1 MRRTTWQAFPVLRH
15 PAVNCPVI
23 IATTRNNRIAQIEP
37 RRSRRETHQ
46 IARVTQHA
54 EAIIGLLEEMQTLK
68 DSFFKYEAKYLL
80 GKINEPV
87 RGDE

>member
-1 MRRTTWQAFPVLRH
+1 MKRTTWQAFPTLSNR
-15 PAVNCPVI
+15 AANCQVVI
-23 IATTRNNRIAQIEP
+23 TTTRNNRIAQIEP
-37 RRSRRETHQ
+37 RRLQRETHR

-54 EAIIGLLEEMQTLK
+54 EAIIGLLEQMVSAK
-68 DSFFKYEAKYLL
+68 DSQFMYEAKYLL

>member
-1 MRRTTWQAFPVLRH
+1 MKRITWQAFPTLSNR
-15 PAVNCPVI
+15 AANCRVMI
-23 IATTRNNRIAQIEP
+23 TTTRNNRIAQIEP

-46 IARVTQHA
+46 IARVTQYA
-54 EAIIGLLEEMQTLK
+54 EAIIGLLEDMQTLK

-80 GKINEPV
+80 TKINEPV